1 MPVSAFAKCVP
12 MVAPFELVMKDSALQ
27 ENWFRRIVAA
37 VIDGI
42 LLGIVYA
49 VLSVV
54 MFAGWLATVGV
65 ERGLRYGYSYGSRF
79 GGLFGFGI
87 MSFLFMIIWI
97 VYFAITESFWGA
109 SIGKML
115 LSLKVVG
122 ENGEK
127 PLIANA
133 FIRNISRI
141 HGLIFLLDMIGG
153 LIMEGDPRQRFSD
166 RYAKTVVYHA
176 KSTKGGS
183 FVETKILTLDE
194 ASVAAGTGVA
204 PPTTPAQ
211 PEAPPAGEKEKPAEE
226 AKAPEPAP
234 AEGKTFCRHCGA
246 PAKGDS
252 KFCPK
257 CGKEL

>member
-1 MPVSAFAKCVP
+1 MPVSPVAKCVP

-49 VLSVV
+49 VLSVIV
-54 MFAGWLATVGV
+54 FAGWLVTG
-65 ERGLRYGYSYGSRF
+65 GLEPGFRYGYRV

-87 MSFLFMIIWI
+87 MSLLLMLIWI
-97 VYFAITESFWGA
+97 VYFAFTESFWGA

-127 PLIANA
+127 PLIPNA

-141 HGLIFLLDMIGG
+141 HGLIFLLDLIGG

-176 KSTKGGS
+176 KSTREGP
-183 FVETKILTLDE
+183 FVEPKILTLDE
-194 ASVAAGTGVA
+194 ASATAGTGVA
-204 PPTTPAQ
+204 PPTTTAQ

-226 AKAPEPAP
+226 AKAPAP
-234 AEGKTFCRHCGA
+234 ATTEGKTFCRHCGA
-246 PAKGDS
+246 PVKGDS